1 MCRGSAGRS
10 GKAAA
15 WSLSRSVGSR
25 AGAGQECSGRQQRP
39 PPVVKRPSVPAPS
52 VSSATCTGH
61 REFDTLYIQCME
73 LLTLPLCLC
82 LSVWLSDC
90 FSMHLPSYMSVYLM
104 SFCQICLCIRLS
116 VCLPICL
123 YIYIFI
129 CQSFFVLFFFLC
141 VYVCVYP
148 PLPFNLQNYRPTTP
162 EHKNTQKF
170 RMNYSL

>member
-1 MCRGSAGRS
+1 MILMHRTWNVQWFLEASDMCRGSAGRS

-116 VCLPICL
+116 VYPFVF
-123 YIYIFI
+123 IFI
-129 CQSFFVLFFFLC
+129 FLSVNLSLFCFASFVSMS
-141 VYVCVYP
+141 VSIPP
-148 PLPFNLQNYRPTTP
+148 PL
-162 EHKNTQKF
+162 
-170 RMNYSL
+170 